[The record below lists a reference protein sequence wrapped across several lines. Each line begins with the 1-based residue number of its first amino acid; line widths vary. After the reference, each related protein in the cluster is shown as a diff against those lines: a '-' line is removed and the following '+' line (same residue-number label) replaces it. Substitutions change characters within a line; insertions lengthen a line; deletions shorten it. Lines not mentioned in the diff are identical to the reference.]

1 MDETTTRRR
10 VIQGAGIIG
19 ATGIVGSS
27 VVTAQEE
34 TPTTQDG
41 ETALRVAHASPD
53 APDVTVR
60 LDDQT
65 VVEGLSFGNVTS
77 YQSVDPGT
85 YQLRIVPA
93 EQGLLGGLLSDLFG
107 SQDGET
113 VLYDQQVTVEQGATL
128 TAVAFGE
135 AGQGPAETP
144 TGTGTATPTPDGGA
158 TPTEPAGTETGTTPA
173 MAQELQT
180 GGGGQAGPLV
190 QGLAFGESASATV
203 PAGDYR
209 LLIRPAEG
217 DGETTPGGTATP
229 TPGGGGTPPDG
240 ETGTPEETGAFRVE
254 LLEDDLS
261 SPPEGQSRVRVF
273 HAVPNLGEVNIVAT
287 PQGGGQGQTPSQG
300 QGQTPGQGQG
310 QTPGQGQGQT
320 PGQGQGQGG
329 GQGQGQGPPASADV
343 SLEAGTVYSAFAV
356 GYADTGTAEGTP
368 GQTPTEGTPG
378 QTPTEGTPGQTPTEG
393 TPGQTTTEGTA
404 TGTPGGDRPEF
415 ELVVVE
421 TATDGQRVQNGGT

>member
-27 VVTAQEE
+27 VVTAQEQ

-60 LDDQT
+60 LDDQA

-93 EQGLLGGLLSDLFG
+93 EQGLLGGFLSDLFG

-144 TGTGTATPTPDGGA
+144 TGTATPTPDGGA
-158 TPTEPAGTETGTTPA
+158 TPTEPAGTETGATPA
-173 MAQELQT
+173 MAQELQM

-209 LLIRPAEG
+209 LLIRPAAG
-217 DGETTPGGTATP
+217 DGGTTPAGTATP
-229 TPGGGGTPPDG
+229 TPGGGSTPPDG

-261 SPPEGQSRVRVF
+261 SPSEGQSRVRIF

-287 PQGGGQGQTPSQG
+287 PQGGGQGQ
-300 QGQTPGQGQG
+300 GQTPGQGQG
-310 QTPGQGQGQT
+310 G
-320 PGQGQGQGG
+320 GQGQGQGG
-329 GQGQGQGPPASADV
+329 GQGQGQTPGQGQGGGQGQGQGGGQGQGPPVSADV

-356 GYADTGTAEGTP
+356 GYADTGTAEATP

-378 QTPTEGTPGQTPTEG
+378 QTPTEGTPGQTP
-393 TPGQTTTEGTA
+393 TEGTA